1 MNRPSLYELECF
13 VAVAEELNFSK
24 GARKLNLSQP
34 ALSRQI
40 QSLES
45 KLSIRLLERNTRAVS
60 LTDAGRL
67 YLDDAKQLLTHL
79 DRAAE
84 VIRRV
89 GEGEPQRLRLAFV
102 GALLDDGLV
111 RLLQTFRAR
120 RPDCQIHL
128 VDMAPADQLTTLERG
143 EIDGAFIGAA
153 PAKVSRQ
160 IEAMVWKRE
169 PLQVVLPEQHA
180 LAKGAVLKLSQ
191 LKDES
196 WVMVAAKAAPGF
208 REHVSVLCR
217 KAKFQPRVVQESD
230 RVAAVLTMVAAGQ
243 GISLLPAS
251 LSRWLSTGV
260 VFKEIN
266 ETKAVLT
273 HTFAFRQG
281 DPGRELQE
289 FARML
294 GAQGG

>member
-1 MNRPSLYELECF
+1 MNRPSLNELECF
-13 VAVAEELNFSK
+13 VAAAEALSFSK
-24 GARKLNLSQP
+24 AARKLNLSQP

-45 KLSIRLLERNTRAVS
+45 KLRTRLLDRNTRTVS
-60 LTDAGRL
+60 LTHAGRL
-67 YLDDAKQLLTHL
+67 YLDDAKQLLAHL

-84 VIRRV
+84 VVRRV

-128 VDMAPADQLTTLERG
+128 VDMAPADQLTALEGG

-160 IEAMVWKRE
+160 IKTLVWKQE
-169 PLQVVLPEQHA
+169 LLQVVLPEQHA
-180 LAKGAVLKLSQ
+180 LAKAALWKLSQ

-196 WVMVAAKAAPGF
+196 WVMVSVKAAPGF
-208 REHVSVLCR
+208 REHVNVLCR

-251 LSRWLSTGV
+251 LSRWLSAGV

-273 HTFAFRQG
+273 HAFAFRRG
-281 DPGRELQE
+281 DPGRELQD
-289 FARML
+289 FALML
-294 GAQGG
+294 GAQGD